1 MSNKIIPLDLVLFLC
16 IFQKRFILWIV
27 LLEVLWWPY
36 NGWILVVDA
45 FFTRRNSYLR
55 IHSFFIIILYKWVF
69 SWILQIRYCTL
80 LYKSIFSKKTN
91 IQNILLKKGNFIV
104 IGASSPSSPPPIL
117 LCILWTKYMSWPLYP
132 TWPKIHQS
140 RNSSNVDSPHSPFN
154 SWYSTTSKAFC
165 FYLDANLCSLSPC
178 HSNASCKYA
187 QGSVNCT
194 CQTGFQGN
202 GFTCSGK
209 LASML

>member
-1 MSNKIIPLDLVLFLC
+1 MGEFWWLMHSLLAETHILGSIHFLLSSSINECFHEYSRSATVPCCINQSLV
-16 IFQKRFILWIV
+16 K
-27 LLEVLWWPY
+27 
-36 NGWILVVDA
+36 
-45 FFTRRNSYLR
+45 
-55 IHSFFIIILYKWVF
+55 
-69 SWILQIRYCTL
+69 
-80 LYKSIFSKKTN
+80 KKTFKTFCW
-91 IQNILLKKGNFIV
+91 KKEISLSL
-104 IGASSPSSPPPIL
+104 APPPPPPPPIL

-140 RNSSNVDSPHSPFN
+140 RNSSNVDSTHSPFN

-178 HSNASCKYA
+178 HSNASCEYA